1 MFVVAQ
7 VKRRRQTM
15 KTKNERGKR
24 ERKRERTKYEYF
36 SIDKTARAYL
46 YRNLSEEMPIE
57 FEKTTPL
64 LKNNG
69 SFSRAAVQGKK
80 FKKSKA
86 TDDTNKFVSQHSIKS
101 SSLFEER

>member
-1 MFVVAQ
+1 
-7 VKRRRQTM
+7 
-15 KTKNERGKR
+15 
-24 ERKRERTKYEYF
+24 
-36 SIDKTARAYL
+36 
-46 YRNLSEEMPIE
+46 MPIE

>member
-1 MFVVAQ
+1 MRA
-7 VKRRRQTM
+7 
-15 KTKNERGKR
+15 
-24 ERKRERTKYEYF
+24 KYEYF

-86 TDDTNKFVSQHSIKS
+86 TDDTNINSYQTLASNQILFFFV
-101 SSLFEER
+101 